1 MKLKR
6 LLFGIIILT
15 LSSIGLMADTT
26 VPMKLNVSAVLSYS
40 DGTLI
45 NSTSTENIQI
55 GLYTST
61 SEFVWQKP
69 VGVWFQNGLIEATL
83 VGTGTNSNGD
93 SMVLNESLFENENL
107 KVGFVITENGEDK
120 LALVELVS
128 QPYAIKSASSD
139 YAHEAGNTSAL
150 KGVAISDIE
159 PSANSIMVYSNTTG
173 EWVPDQ
179 LSVIEI
185 PSNDVN
191 EISGSFENMT
201 VKRILGKT
209 LTSAVRAGSVMPTGA
224 VLMYSPDVD
233 APNGAF
239 HPSSGNPDPGEVL
252 TWDGEND
259 VWMPS
264 TNRLEK
270 LTDVRVDYDNTPV
283 NNIFKYDP
291 TDAGGRYKLVE
302 IGINYLKDIDTSSVQ
317 GGQFLQYDEGLSKWK
332 GAAMN
337 LSSLID
343 VNPTIDTS
351 DQRFLYFNGSTSKWD
366 SKPIT
371 LKGLSDIIDSNF
383 GNEKV
388 IVSKAS
394 GSNFEYRDFK
404 LDALSDVDTS
414 NKTVG
419 SALVWKG
426 DALGWNVEANK
437 ISDIN
442 ELNGFNIASPSYKY
456 MYHDGTEW
464 VAKELNILTTM
475 KDLTDTNI
483 VNEADKQIVYYDLDT
498 QKWRNSALTI
508 GSPGNT
514 GLIGDIELDW
524 AGQGASPSKKFL
536 VYSNDKW
543 RNAEISVGEMN
554 DITITNAVNGQVMV
568 YSNGQWV
575 NQDPKSKVSSL
586 TDVSLTNLSDGQ
598 ILEYDAT
605 DQKWVNKTASTSFSL
620 SQITASST
628 DEEIDIL
635 GHLVP
640 GLLNGPSYDLGS
652 ATNSWR
658 NIYLSTGN
666 VYFGADGNR
675 ASLSYDATN
684 QELVIGRT
692 GAGSDQV
699 NIKMQDGYAIVGEH
713 SGVIDTIHPMAYW
726 DDPNVIKY
734 TSSFVFDS
742 ANGRLGIGTTT
753 PATALHVD
761 GDITANK
768 ILFNNVY
775 QNISDL
781 PSATVNHGMFAHVHS
796 TGKAYFSHAGNWVE
810 LMHVES
816 SGLVKADQLFLGDG
830 TPTTNAEV
838 KLHVDGDAQ
847 VDGAIYISGGSDLAE
862 GFHIVASEKVEPG
875 TVVSIDP
882 NNIGKLIVT
891 NEANDTKVAG
901 VVSGGNGIK
910 AGLIMTQTGTLADG
924 EYPIALTGRVW
935 VKCTNEN
942 GTIGVGDL
950 LTTASKPGHAMKAD
964 GGNSQGAILGKA
976 MSPCRKDNMVL
987 TLISLQ

>member
-6 LLFGIIILT
+6 LLFGIIIFT
-15 LSSIGLMADTT
+15 LSSIGLLADTN

-45 NSTSTENIQI
+45 NSTSPEIIKI
-55 GLYTST
+55 GLYINEDTY
-61 SEFVWQKP
+61 VWQKEVP
-69 VGVWFQNGLIEATL
+69 VVFQNGLIEATL
-83 VGTGTNSNGD
+83 EGEGTFSNSD
-93 SMVLNESLFENENL
+93 STIVLNESLFENVDL
-107 KVGFVITENGEDK
+107 KVGFVITENGDDK

-139 YAHEAGNTSAL
+139 YAHEAGSTGAL
-150 KGVAISDIE
+150 KGVTISDIE
-159 PSANSIMVYSNTTG
+159 PSANSIMVYSNDTG

-179 LSVIEI
+179 LSGIEI

-191 EISGSFENMT
+191 EISGSFENMK

-209 LTSAVRAGSVMPTGA
+209 LTSAVISGSIMPTGA

-252 TWDGEND
+252 TWDGENG

-264 TNRLEK
+264 SNRIEK
-270 LTDVRVDYDNTPV
+270 MTDVRVDYDSTPV

-291 TDAGGRYKLVE
+291 TDDGGRYRLVE
-302 IGINYLKDIDTSSVQ
+302 IGINYLKDVDTGSAAD
-317 GGQFLQYDEGLSKWK
+317 GQFLQYDEELSKWK
-332 GAAMN
+332 GAAMS
-337 LSSLID
+337 LSSLTNVNSSMSSPAGKYLYYNGTNQEWD
-343 VNPTIDTS
+343 VKS
-351 DQRFLYFNGSTSKWD
+351 
-366 SKPIT
+366 IT
-371 LKGLSDIIDSNF
+371 LKDLPDIIDPNF
-383 GNEKV
+383 GPNKV
-388 IVSKAS
+388 IVSKTI
-394 GSNFEYRDFK
+394 GSNFQYRDFK
-404 LDALSDVDTS
+404 LDALSDVNAS
-414 NKTVG
+414 NKDIGQT
-419 SALVWKG
+419 LVWRG
-426 DALGWNVEANK
+426 DDLGWEIADNT
-437 ISDIN
+437 ISEIN
-442 ELNGFNIASPSYKY
+442 DLDGFNIANPSDKY

-464 VAKELNILTTM
+464 IAKELNILTTM
-475 KDLTDTNI
+475 TELTDTTITN
-483 VNEADKQIVYYDLDT
+483 VADNHIIYYDVEAL
-498 QKWRNSALTI
+498 KWKNSAL
-508 GSPGNT
+508 NL
-514 GLIGDIELDW
+514 GLASDVEFDW
-524 AGQGASPSKKFL
+524 SGQGTSPPKKFL
-536 VYSNDKW
+536 VYSNSKW
-543 RNAEISVGEMN
+543 RNAEISVEEMN
-554 DITITNAVNGQVMV
+554 DVTISGPTNGQVMV
-568 YSNGQWV
+568 WDNGQWV
-575 NQDPKSKVSSL
+575 NEDPKSRVSRL
-586 TDVSLTNLSDGQ
+586 TDVSLTNLSEGQ
-598 ILEYDAT
+598 VLEYDSAIG
-605 DQKWVNKTASTSFSL
+605 KWVNKTNTNFSINQISASRVSK
-620 SQITASST
+620 I
-628 DEEIDIL
+628 IDVS

-640 GLLNGPSYDLGS
+640 VLENGPAYDLGS
-652 ATNSWR
+652 ETNSWR
-658 NIYLSTGN
+658 NIYMSTGK

-692 GAGSDQV
+692 GPGSDQV

-713 SGVIDTIHPMAYW
+713 SGVIDTIHPIAYW
-726 DDPNVIKY
+726 NNPNIIEY
-734 TSSFVFDS
+734 NSSFVFDS
-742 ANGRLGIGTTT
+742 TNGRLGIGTTT
-753 PATALHVD
+753 PATALHVN

-775 QNISDL
+775 QNVYDL
-781 PSATVNHGMFAHVHS
+781 PSATDNHGMFAHVHT
-796 TGKAYFSHAGNWVE
+796 TGKAYFSHAGNWLE
-810 LMHVES
+810 LLHAET

-935 VKCTNEN
+935 VKCTTEN
-942 GTIGVGDL
+942 GNIGVGDL
-950 LTTASKPGHAMKAD
+950 LTTASKTGHAMKAD
-964 GGNSQGAILGKA
+964 IGNSQGAILGKA
-976 MSPCRKDNMVL
+976 MSPCTKDNMVL